1 MKNIIIT
8 EASHGIGYQTA
19 LAFAEMPDVRIA
31 IVARNAFNLQSL
43 AGECNLKKGK
53 TIVQPFA
60 YDLTQDSLEPLIER
74 IIHFLGSVDILI
86 NNAGDL
92 VNKPFSE
99 TDVRDFNRV
108 MDINLKAPFFLIQQ
122 LLPWLNPGS
131 HVVNISSMGGVQGSV
146 KFPGL
151 SLYSASK
158 GAVAVLTECL
168 AAELTSEGVSVNC
181 LAFGSVQTDMLERAF
196 PGYQAPVAAKDMGS
210 YVARFAMEGHKF
222 YNGKILPLS
231 LSTP

>member
-1 MKNIIIT
+1 
-8 EASHGIGYQTA
+8 
-19 LAFAEMPDVRIA
+19 MPDVRIA
-31 IVARNAFNLQSL
+31 IVARNEFNLQSL
-43 AGECNLKKGK
+43 AGACNLKKGK

-60 YDLTQDSLEPLIER
+60 YDLSQDSLEPLIER
-74 IIHFLGSVDILI
+74 IIHFLGSVDVLI

-99 TDVRDFNRV
+99 TGVEDFNRV
-108 MDINLKAPFFLIQQ
+108 MNINLKAPFFLIQRM
-122 LLPWLNPGS
+122 LPWLNPGS

-151 SLYSASK
+151 SLYSTSK
-158 GAVAVLTECL
+158 GALAVLTECL
-168 AAELTSEGVSVNC
+168 AAELTAESISVNC
-181 LAFGSVQTDMLERAF
+181 LAFGSVQTAMLERAF
-196 PGYQAPVAAKDMGS
+196 PDYKAPVTAEEMGR
-210 YVARFAMEGHKF
+210 YVAGFAMEGHKF